1 MSKDA
6 LRGVLR
12 DNEPMASH
20 VSWRAGGVAAHTYVP
35 ADLDDL
41 AAFLRQL
48 PETEPLLMVGL
59 GSNLLIRDG
68 GYRGTVVFTHNALKA
83 LRIEGNGLVYAEAG
97 VASPKLARFAATHQL
112 GGGEFFAGIPG
123 TLGGALAMN
132 AGCHGGETWE
142 RVVKVLMLDRRGRF
156 AERNAAE
163 FAFSYRH
170 VDWSSADREIFAA
183 AWLRFPPGETAAV
196 RQRIKSLLQRRIDT
210 QPLQLPNAGSVFRN
224 PPGDYAA
231 RLIEAAGLK
240 GASEGGARVSEKHA
254 NFIVNPD
261 GTATASEIEMLIG
274 RIQATVRERFGI
286 ELVREVR
293 IFGVETQ
300 R

>member
-163 FAFSYRH
+163 FAFPTAMSTG
-170 VDWSSADREIFAA
+170 
-183 AWLRFPPGETAAV
+183 LPPIA
-196 RQRIKSLLQRRIDT
+196 KSLRRPGCVFPRARRRRSASASSRCCSDASI
-210 QPLQLPNAGSVFRN
+210 PSRCSCRMPVPCSAILP
-224 PPGDYAA
+224 
-231 RLIEAAGLK
+231 
-240 GASEGGARVSEKHA
+240 
-254 NFIVNPD
+254 
-261 GTATASEIEMLIG
+261 ATM
-274 RIQATVRERFGI
+274 RHD
-286 ELVREVR
+286 
-293 IFGVETQ
+293 
-300 R
+300 